1 MTTLTPES
9 LRTTSTPHQKSH
21 LIRAEWTKLRTVRS
35 TWWTLSA
42 MVLVTLGVASIAG
55 ASVSHSWTTFN
66 VIQRATFDPTGI
78 SLKGLL
84 FSQLIIGVL
93 GVLVMSAEY
102 GTGTIRS
109 TLAATPQRTRVL
121 IAKAGVVGALSL
133 VVGEVLSFGAF
144 FLGQSLL
151 RSRAPHAQLSQPH
164 VLQAVVG
171 GGVVIGLLGLFALGI
186 ATLIRHSAGAI
197 TTYVGILL
205 VVPIILQTLP
215 SSFSQPILKFM
226 PFHISDVMT
235 STVTVGQGSSLSPWV
250 GAGVLA
256 LYAFGTLAV
265 GGYLLRRRDA

>member
-151 RSRAPHAQLSQPH
+151 RSPAPHAQLSQPH